1 MLLVMTRPFW
11 CGVKTARVGAEVDAM
26 GNVETV
32 IGGYGEQR
40 QHTIGSQEFD
50 RGGGD
55 GGAMSVGDWGGL
67 VVNSMSFTLS
77 GGRCNWRVMVMVGIQ
92 QAGCTRLPP
101 FVTAAIG
108 GGGIRK
114 YWGYGPERSLVL
126 FHCVAK
132 KQKQDIHLQSLQ

>member
-40 QHTIGSQEFD
+40 QHTTGLQEFD

-55 GGAMSVGDWGGL
+55 GGAMSVGDWGG
-67 VVNSMSFTLS
+67 
-77 GGRCNWRVMVMVGIQ
+77 NW
-92 QAGCTRLPP
+92 
-101 FVTAAIG
+101 
-108 GGGIRK
+108 
-114 YWGYGPERSLVL
+114 W
-126 FHCVAK
+126 
-132 KQKQDIHLQSLQ
+132 